1 MRIHE
6 EVFRVLDTWGEH
18 PALVEVTPRGP
29 VHSLSAADL
38 REGVGETAAFLR
50 RAGIGKGIPVALF
63 LENSADFVR
72 VLLALSVLGAVAI
85 PLKMEYRRIELDE
98 IFANADPQAVIA
110 EEYHLGVIR
119 GYLPSRT
126 VISRS
131 GGTLHLEQQAPGP
144 LHPADLD
151 ESVASLNYTYRGYGY
166 PLGVVVAHEQYREGA
181 VFLQED
187 GILLEPGKRMLVV
200 LPMTHIF
207 TLVSGIFTPLLYR
220 VTAVIARTIHPRVI
234 FDTIQRHRIHYT
246 SLVPE
251 LLNLL
256 VRLKDERLDLSSLEA
271 VLTGGS
277 RIRAEDQQR
286 IEEVFRVDLMVGY
299 GLTEFTPLCGHRR
312 GQSRI
317 GTIGPLRPR
326 VEGRIH
332 TPDSQGQGE
341 IRVRTRHLTP
351 GYYRRPRETA
361 EAFEEGWFRT
371 GDLGRMAGDHLVF
384 VREIKD
390 TRKVN
395 AMMVDLAEV
404 QRAVLSY
411 PSVRE
416 AQVTVQDT
424 LLRARVRFR
433 PGADP
438 PAEAAGLKVFL
449 KGAISSYKVPRFLHA
464 DDEAI

>member
-29 VHSLSAADL
+29 VRSLSAADL

-72 VLLALSVLGAVAI
+72 VLLALSVLGAVTI

-98 IFANADPQAVIA
+98 IFANADPQAVVA

-119 GYLPSRT
+119 GYLPGRT
-126 VISRS
+126 VVVRS
-131 GGTLHLEQQAPGP
+131 AGTLHLVQQAAGP

-166 PLGVVVAHEQYREGA
+166 PLGVMVTHGQYREGA
-181 VFLQED
+181 AFLQED
-187 GILLEPGKRMLVV
+187 GILLEPGKRMLVL

-220 VTAVIARTIHPRVI
+220 VTAVITRTIHPRVI
-234 FDTIQRHRIHYT
+234 FDTIHRHRIHYT

-251 LLNLL
+251 LLTLL
-256 VRLKDERLDLSSLEA
+256 LRLKDERLDLDSLEA
-271 VLTGGS
+271 ILTGGS
-277 RIRAEDQQR
+277 RISGEDQRR

-317 GTIGPLRPR
+317 GTIGPLRPG
-326 VEGRIH
+326 VQCRIH
-332 TPDSQGQGE
+332 DPDPLGQGE
-341 IRVRTRHLTP
+341 IRVRTRHLAP

-361 EAFEEGWFRT
+361 EAFEGDWFRT

-384 VREIKD
+384 VQEIKN

-404 QRAVLSY
+404 QRAILSY
-411 PSVRE
+411 PSARE
-416 AQVTVQDT
+416 AQVTVRDS
-424 LLRARVRFR
+424 LLRARVRFH

-438 PAEAAGLKVFL
+438 QAEAAALKEYL
-449 KGAISSYKVPRFLHA
+449 RGAVASYKVPRLLPA
-464 DDEAI
+464 DDEAG